1 MRDAYHL
8 TMTKEGNNMDI
19 NQLLVAMT
27 PEVYQRMLT
36 AVETG
41 KWLDGSVLTPQLRD
55 SAQQAVM
62 LYQSRHNMH
71 ADHMTVA
78 AGGEI
83 KFKSKAEFKRDF
95 AIDAA
100 TTSHNVD
107 TVINN
112 NDIARF
118 EHDQL

>member
-1 MRDAYHL
+1 
-8 TMTKEGNNMDI
+8 MDI
-19 NQLLVAMT
+19 SQLLASMT
-27 PEVYQRMLT
+27 PEIYQRILT

-55 SAQQAVM
+55 SAIQAVM
-62 LYQSRHNMH
+62 LYQSRHNLNP
-71 ADHMTVA
+71 DHMTVA

-95 AIDAA
+95 ANDISSRDDNN
-100 TTSHNVD
+100 TTD
-107 TVINN
+107 

-118 EHDQL
+118 DHDQL

>member
-1 MRDAYHL
+1 
-8 TMTKEGNNMDI
+8 MDI
-19 NQLLVAMT
+19 SQLLAVMT
-27 PEVYQRMLT
+27 PEIYQRILT

-41 KWLDGSVLTPQLRD
+41 KWLDGSPLTSQLRD
-55 SAQQAVM
+55 SAMQAVM
-62 LYQSRHNMH
+62 LYQSRHNIH

-112 NDIARF
+112 NNNNNNDIARF

>member
-1 MRDAYHL
+1 
-8 TMTKEGNNMDI
+8 MDI
-19 NQLLVAMT
+19 SQLLAAMT

-55 SAQQAVM
+55 SAIQAVM
-62 LYQSRHNMH
+62 LYQSRHNINP
-71 ADHMTVA
+71 DHMTVA

-95 AIDAA
+95 GNDNLSSHDD
-100 TTSHNVD
+100 TTTD
-107 TVINN
+107 

-118 EHDQL
+118 DHDQL

>member
-1 MRDAYHL
+1 
-8 TMTKEGNNMDI
+8 MDI
-19 NQLLVAMT
+19 SQLLAAMT
-27 PEVYQRMLT
+27 PEVYQRILT

-55 SAQQAVM
+55 SAMQAVM
-62 LYQSRHNMH
+62 LYQSRHNIN

-95 AIDAA
+95 ANNSLSSRDDNN
-100 TTSHNVD
+100 TTD
-107 TVINN
+107 

-118 EHDQL
+118 DHDQL

>member
-1 MRDAYHL
+1 
-8 TMTKEGNNMDI
+8 MDI
-19 NQLLVAMT
+19 SQLLAAMT
-27 PEVYQRMLT
+27 PEVYQRILT

-55 SAQQAVM
+55 SAMQAVM
-62 LYQSRHNMH
+62 LYQSRHNID

-95 AIDAA
+95 ESDSLSARDDNITAD
-100 TTSHNVD
+100 
-107 TVINN
+107 

-118 EHDQL
+118 DHDQL

>member
-1 MRDAYHL
+1 
-8 TMTKEGNNMDI
+8 MDI
-19 NQLLVAMT
+19 SQLLTAMT
-27 PEVYQRMLT
+27 PEVYQRILT

-55 SAQQAVM
+55 SAMQAVM
-62 LYQSRHNMH
+62 LYQSRHNIN

-83 KFKSKAEFKRDF
+83 KFKSKAELKRDF
-95 AIDAA
+95 AVNSSA
-100 TTSHNVD
+100 TTCNAD
-107 TVINN
+107 TAISD

>member
-1 MRDAYHL
+1 
-8 TMTKEGNNMDI
+8 MDI

-27 PEVYQRMLT
+27 PEIYQRMLT

-55 SAQQAVM
+55 NAQQAVM
-62 LYQSRHNMH
+62 LYQSRHNMN

-83 KFKSKAEFKRDF
+83 KFKSKAEFKQDF
-95 AIDAA
+95 TIEGFEIRQ
-100 TTSHNVD
+100 D
-107 TVINN
+107 TVMDDNA
-112 NDIARF
+112 IARF
-118 EHDQL
+118 DHDQL

>member
-1 MRDAYHL
+1 
-8 TMTKEGNNMDI
+8 MDVK
-19 NQLLVAMT
+19 QLLAAMT
-27 PEVYQRMLT
+27 PDIYLRIST

-41 KWLDGSVLTPQLRD
+41 KWLDGSTLTPQLRD
-55 SAQQAVM
+55 SAMQAVM
-62 LYQSRHNMH
+62 LYQSRHNME

-95 AIDAA
+95 AVDVTAIARDTENA
-100 TTSHNVD
+100 THK
-107 TVINN
+107 

-118 EHDQL
+118 DHDQL